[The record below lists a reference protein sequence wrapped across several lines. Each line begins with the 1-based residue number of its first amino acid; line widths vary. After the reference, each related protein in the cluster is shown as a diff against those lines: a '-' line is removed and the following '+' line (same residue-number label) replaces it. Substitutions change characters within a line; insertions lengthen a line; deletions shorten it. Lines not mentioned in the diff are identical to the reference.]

1 MNEIARTP
9 GMIAGEI
16 RGYQQQARQIM
27 LVYAIEIGRR
37 LCEAKELVP
46 YGEWGNW
53 LRDEVNYS
61 SSTAGNLMQL
71 FNEFGKS
78 QKSLFGAEIDSQTF
92 GKLTYSKAL
101 ALCAVDAEE
110 REEFARTN
118 DVEGMSVRELQQAIR
133 ERDEALKA
141 KEEAEKEAD
150 ELDEERAR
158 LDEELREL
166 RNKPIDVAVL
176 ETDPAA
182 VKAEVDKALAAADV
196 KHMKEQEA
204 LRKKLEAAEKKRDK
218 LEQAVKAA
226 ESAKTAAETAAKS
239 KENEASNTVSI
250 EKARLE
256 RDIADLKKQLAMAD
270 PVTTEF
276 KTLFEAA
283 QGTLSKLLA
292 LLDKAEEERREPL
305 RKAFVTMLETYAGKA
320 GE

>member
-9 GMIAGEI
+9 GVIAGEI
-16 RGYQQQARQIM
+16 RGYKQNARQIL

-46 YGEWGNW
+46 YGEWGSW
-53 LRDEVNYS
+53 LQSEVNYS

-110 REEFARTN
+110 REEFVKTN

-176 ETDPAA
+176 EPDPAA
-182 VKAEVDKALAAADV
+182 VKKAVDEALADAKAN
-196 KHMKEQEA
+196 HEKEQKK
-204 LRKKLEAAEKKRDK
+204 LREKLEAVEKKRDK
-218 LEQAVKAA
+218 LEQDVKAA
-226 ESAKTAAETAAKS
+226 EAAKNAAEESVKN
-239 KENEASNTVSI
+239 KDNEVSNTVSI

-256 RDIADLKKQLAMAD
+256 RDIAELKKQLAMAD
-270 PVTTEF
+270 PVTTQF

-283 QGTLSKLLA
+283 QETLAKLLA
-292 LLDKAEEERREPL
+292 LLGKAEEGRKESL
-305 RKAFVTMLETYAGKA
+305 RTAFLTMLETYAGKA